1 MGERV
6 IHKTMQ
12 RGVFLD
18 RDGTINREIGYLYK
32 IEDFEFLPGVPE
44 AIRLLNENGYQV
56 VVVTNQAG
64 IARGY
69 YRENDVV
76 LLHDYINGE
85 LQKAGARI
93 DAFYFCPHH
102 PTAGQGPYRTDCDCR
117 KPKPGMILKAGND
130 LGIDPARSFMI
141 GDKNDD
147 LLAGR
152 LAGCS
157 PILVKTGYGRLQNPL
172 DFEVRQADTLLAA
185 VKDIIL
191 R

>member
-1 MGERV
+1 
-6 IHKTMQ
+6 MQ
-12 RGVFLD
+12 RAVFLD

-44 AIRLLNENGYQV
+44 AIRLLNESGYQV

-69 YRENDVV
+69 YRENDVD

-85 LQKAGARI
+85 LQKTGARI

-102 PTAGQGPYRTDCDCR
+102 PIAGQGPYRIDCDCR
-117 KPKPGMILKAGND
+117 KPKPGMILKASEA
-130 LGIDPARSFMI
+130 LGIDPSRSFMI

-147 LLAGR
+147 LLAGWR
-152 LAGCS
+152 AGCS
-157 PILVKTGYGRLQNPL
+157 PILVKTGYGRIQSPL
-172 DFEVRQADTLLAA
+172 DFEIRQADTLLSA
-185 VKDIIL
+185 VRDIIL
-191 R
+191 L